1 MPNRRRYHRDQ
12 PHPTAS
18 FTWGH
23 LVNLAAIP
31 LVTAIIMLTGWY
43 FLTSDTLRRHS
54 EELKQVQND
63 KKDEREARDRVRNEF
78 LEGQRKNNEGLS
90 KLDTRLAVA
99 EKQQE
104 TANQLLGKLVDT
116 IQRATPPARGR

>member
-1 MPNRRRYHRDQ
+1 MRRRRYHRDEPQ
-12 PHPTAS
+12 PTAS
-18 FTWGH
+18 FTWGN

-43 FLTSDTLRRHS
+43 FLTSDTLKRHGD
-54 EELKQVQND
+54 ELKQVQGD
-63 KKDEREARDRVRNEF
+63 KKEEREARDRVRNEF
-78 LEGQRKNNEGLS
+78 LDGQRKNNEALS

-116 IQRATPPARGR
+116 IQRATPARGR